1 MAPGLLYTTN
11 RILSQIQ
18 SHHFQTSKEHQGRED
33 WNIFLRFPP
42 KLLSNA
48 ARYER
53 KQLRTPP
60 GKKQKDQEK

>member
-33 WNIFLRFPP
+33 WNIGIYE
-42 KLLSNA
+42 A
-48 ARYER
+48 GYER
-53 KQLRTPP
+53 KQL
-60 GKKQKDQEK
+60 